1 MGRKSFEIESLHEFK
16 IEDLIELKNITDS
29 KFIRIVLAVITM
41 RYRGYS
47 NKDIM
52 IETGLSRASIVK
64 HIKNWNNIG
73 IKALED
79 HRGGSDT
86 KLEPEIVD
94 NLLDVVCTKSPI
106 DFEFA
111 SHTWTLGLLVLYVE
125 KTYGVKVCNE
135 TIRSILISHNISY
148 KRAQPKPTKADK
160 DEQEAFKKN
169 ARTARYFRVFI

>member
-1 MGRKSFEIESLHEFK
+1 MGRKSFEIESLYGYK
-16 IEDLIELKNITDS
+16 IEDLIELKNTTNS
-29 KFIRIVLAVITM
+29 KFIRLVLAVVTM
-41 RYRGYS
+41 RYRGRS

-52 IETGLSRASIVK
+52 VETGLSRASIVK
-64 HIKNWNNIG
+64 HIKNWNRIG

-86 KLEPEIVD
+86 KLEPEMID
-94 NLLDVVCTKSPI
+94 NLLDVVLSKSPI
-106 DFEFA
+106 DFDFV
-111 SHTWTLGLLVLYVE
+111 SHTWTLELLVLYIE

-135 TIRSILISHNISY
+135 TIRSILISHSISY

-169 ARTARYFRVFI
+169 ARTARYFRVFT